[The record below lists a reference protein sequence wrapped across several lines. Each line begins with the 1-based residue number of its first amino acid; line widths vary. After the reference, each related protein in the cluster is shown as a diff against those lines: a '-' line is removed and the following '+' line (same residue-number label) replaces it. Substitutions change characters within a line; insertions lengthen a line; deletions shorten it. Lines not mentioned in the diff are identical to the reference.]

1 MRRVAFVGVWLL
13 LSVGVFSQQQS
24 VSPDQLKTP
33 PPREPAWAF
42 PVQQGTLP
50 TIPGPKMLAGS
61 TKTYTPEEI
70 DNLLAPPDW
79 LPDDHPPAPSIVTK
93 GHMGALACGS
103 CHLMS
108 GIGHPESAD
117 LAGMPLSYLTLQM
130 MDFKSGVRIDV
141 ARMNGIAKEL
151 SDDEIKDAATWFA
164 SLKPRK
170 NNRIVEA
177 DTVPKTFAGQGR
189 MRFVDPAGGTEP
201 IGNRIISVPEDVQ
214 LARLR
219 DPNTKFVSYVPPGT
233 LARGKV
239 LVETGD
245 NKKTVACGT
254 CHGPGLAGQ
263 ASIGK
268 TGIAAPRIAGQ
279 HPIYLARELYLF
291 KDGSR
296 NGMTSKLMTPAV
308 MNLTDADI
316 LAISAYLAS
325 MDPTGK

>member
-1 MRRVAFVGVWLL
+1 MRRIASAFVVAGLCV
-13 LSVGVFSQQQS
+13 LSLRAQQ
-24 VSPDQLKTP
+24 TP
-33 PPREPAWAF
+33 PPGREPSWAF
-42 PVQQGTLP
+42 PAINQPLP
-50 TIPGPKMLAGS
+50 AEEGAKSVPGSNKS
-61 TKTYTPEEI
+61 YTPAQI
-70 DNLLAPPDW
+70 DDLMNPPDW
-79 LPDDHPPAPSIVTK
+79 FPDEHAPAPALVQK
-93 GHMGALACGS
+93 GHGTALACGA

-108 GIGHPESAD
+108 GEGHPESAG
-117 LAGMPLSYLTLQM
+117 LTGFTAAYLVQQM
-130 MDFKSGVRIDV
+130 ADFKSGARKDS
-141 ARMNGIAKEL
+141 ARMNAIAK
-151 SDDEIKDAATWFA
+151 DVTDEESKQVAEWFA
-164 SLKPRK
+164 ALKPGPWTK
-170 NNRIVEA
+170 VTEA
-177 DTVPKTFAGQGR
+177 DTVPKTIVGQGR
-189 MRFVDPAGGTEP
+189 MRFLAPAGGTEP
-201 IGNRIISVPEDVQ
+201 TGNRIISVPEDVQ
-214 LARLR
+214 SARLR

-245 NKKTVACGT
+245 NKKTLACGT

-325 MDPTGK
+325 MDPSGK